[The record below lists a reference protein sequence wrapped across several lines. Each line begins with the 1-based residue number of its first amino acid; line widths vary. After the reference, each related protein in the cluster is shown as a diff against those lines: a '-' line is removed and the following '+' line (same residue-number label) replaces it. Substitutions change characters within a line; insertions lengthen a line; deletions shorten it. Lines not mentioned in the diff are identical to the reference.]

1 LINQNTSDYAG
12 APGSIQ
18 HFATGTG
25 GHSFYNGTTEGM
37 RIISTGNVGI
47 GTNDPKASLHVTG
60 KTLVHNG
67 LTATP
72 TNGFYGND
80 GTRLILWPAAADNVA
95 YSFGIAG
102 GTL

>member
-1 LINQNTSDYAG
+1 
-12 APGSIQ
+12 
-18 HFATGTG
+18 
-25 GHSFYNGTTEGM
+25 M
-37 RIISTGNVGI
+37 RIISTGNVRI

-72 TNGFYGND
+72 TNGFHGND

>member
-25 GHSFYNGTTEGM
+25 GHSFYNGTTEGT